1 MTEDPLNTS
10 LKPRVK
16 AQPPHH
22 SNYSN
27 FHAMLFAQNFNTDL
41 IRACLKL
48 QAFELGRKQSKKP
61 TQSLQKKKKTHYH
74 EVFWGWFRKVFYF
87 QPYLGK
93 MNPFWRAYFSDE
105 LKPPTRDVFGF
116 TVLRHTQFGWRL
128 QLWFYIAQ
136 RFLCQTD
143 RVQPTFRHGSGCGFS
158 EGVMGNE
165 MFLGG
170 FVEWHWTSL
179 SCFSMCFLVDFF
191 SMRTTN

>member
-10 LKPRVK
+10 LEPRVK

-93 MNPFWRAYFSDE
+93 MNPF
-105 LKPPTRDVFGF
+105 
-116 TVLRHTQFGWRL
+116 
-128 QLWFYIAQ
+128 
-136 RFLCQTD
+136 
-143 RVQPTFRHGSGCGFS
+143 
-158 EGVMGNE
+158 
-165 MFLGG
+165 
-170 FVEWHWTSL
+170 
-179 SCFSMCFLVDFF
+179 
-191 SMRTTN
+191 